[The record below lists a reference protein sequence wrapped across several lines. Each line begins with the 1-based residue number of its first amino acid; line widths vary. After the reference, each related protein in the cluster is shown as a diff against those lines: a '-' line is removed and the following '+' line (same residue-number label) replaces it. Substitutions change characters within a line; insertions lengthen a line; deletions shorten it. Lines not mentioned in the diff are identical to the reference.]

1 MIVRHV
7 LVQKEVLVTW
17 YQLCRKVQKTQY
29 VQSVPKEGEVK
40 GIGELELNMSIK
52 HQTIYLVFNYLNNC
66 FKRS

>member
-40 GIGELELNMSIK
+40 GIGELELNMSIR
-52 HQTIYLVFNYLNNC
+52 LNTKL
-66 FKRS
+66 FIWYSII